1 MSHQFDL
8 AKGPTVAF
16 ATLGCKV
23 NQYDTE
29 AMIARFR
36 ERGYSIVDFDGEADV
51 YVVNTCTVTG
61 RGAAKSRQ
69 LIRQATRRNPE
80 ATVVVA
86 GCYPQTDADEVM
98 AIPGVSLALG
108 TRDRDRVVDLVEEAR
123 RSPEPI
129 KAVENI
135 WQVREFEEDSI
146 LEFSGRTRAAVKIQE
161 GCTQFCTYCII
172 PYARGPVRSRRPES
186 VVEECRRLAEA
197 GFKEIVL
204 TGIHLGS
211 YGRDLNQRVGRA
223 GGNGEAQGPVTLAS
237 VVEMLLPIP
246 GLERIRLSS
255 LEPGHIT
262 DRLIE
267 LMASEPKVCRHFHL
281 SLQSGSDD
289 VLRRM
294 RRGYTAGDYL
304 ATVERIRREI
314 PEIGL
319 STDIMVG
326 FPGETEE
333 NFRETIELARE
344 AAFSRIHIFQFSRR
358 KGTPAA
364 DYPDQVPNR
373 VKEERAHRLAE
384 LGSELSLA
392 FHKQFLGREVEV
404 LVEEESGQEGVLEG
418 LTDNYIRV
426 RFPGP
431 AERKNTLSMVRIA
444 GVDSEGAVGEETRP
458 SPGNTIEMFERGQ
471 VNG

>member
-1 MSHQFDL
+1 MLHQ
-8 AKGPTVAF
+8 KVPTVAF

-23 NQYDTE
+23 NQYDTV

-36 ERGYSIVDFDGEADV
+36 ERGYSIVDFDEASDV

-80 ATVVVA
+80 ATVAVA

-98 AIPGVSLALG
+98 AIPGVSLAVG
-108 TRDRDRVVDLVEEAR
+108 TRDRHRIVDLVEEAR
-123 RSPEPI
+123 FSPDPI

-135 WQVREFEEDSI
+135 WQAREFEEQTI

-186 VVEECRRLAEA
+186 VVEECRRLAGA

-211 YGRDLNQRVGRA
+211 YGRDLGQEARDLGRQA
-223 GGNGEAQGPVTLAS
+223 RDLGRHTRELDQQDPGVSGPINLAS
-237 VVEMLLPIP
+237 VLEMLLPIP

-262 DRLIE
+262 DRLVR
-267 LMASEPKVCRHFHL
+267 LMADEPRVCRHFHL
-281 SLQSGSDD
+281 SLQSGSDE

-294 RRGYTAGDYL
+294 RRGYTAGEYL

-314 PEIGL
+314 PDLGL

-333 NFRETIELARE
+333 HFRDTMELART

-364 DYPDQVPNR
+364 DYPNQVPTR
-373 VKEERAHRLAE
+373 VKEDRAHRMSELA
-384 LGSELSLA
+384 SDLSLA
-392 FHKQFLGREVEV
+392 FHRRFLGRQVEV
-404 LVEEESGQEGVLEG
+404 LVEEEGNPEGVLEG

-431 AERKNTLSMVRIA
+431 GDIKNTLTGVRITD
-444 GVDSEGAVGEETRP
+444 VDSEGAEGVWPEG
-458 SPGNTIEMFERGQ
+458 
-471 VNG
+471 